1 MTQIVL
7 NISDRSIV
15 PGLKKVLSHIGGIEK
30 VQVVTKNG
38 RNISQREKF
47 LGGFREAISQ
57 TKDCKDG
64 KMTFSTWEDMMNE
77 I

>member
-1 MTQIVL
+1 MTQIFL

-47 LGGFREAISQ
+47 LGGFREAVSQ
-57 TKDCKDG
+57 TKDFKDG